1 MKFISELYLIG
12 FIAAMNVSDATVL
25 DEFTVTENVTYN
37 MSESFDGEWQ
47 DSLWKHVIEDFKRTQ
62 LTLHEPTTIVLMVLY
77 VPIFFT
83 SLVGNVLVLLVIVPN
98 QRMWTVTNNFLV
110 NLAVADLLGIFSE
123 LFKTFVSSMLRLY
136 CIYLSFPMNLFRQ
149 LGHS

>member
-1 MKFISELYLIG
+1 MKFITQILIG

-110 NLAVADLLGIFSE
+110 NLAVADLLGIYTFE
-123 LFKTFVSSMLRLY
+123 LFKT
-136 CIYLSFPMNLFRQ
+136 YLSSISPLSIIYFRIIM
-149 LGHS
+149 